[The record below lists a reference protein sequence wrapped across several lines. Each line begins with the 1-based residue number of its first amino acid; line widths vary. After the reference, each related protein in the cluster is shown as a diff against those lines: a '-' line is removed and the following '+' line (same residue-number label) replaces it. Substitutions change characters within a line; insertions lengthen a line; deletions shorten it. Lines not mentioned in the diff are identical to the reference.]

1 MNVHIYILYQSQSE
15 ASCDIV
21 DKIYM
26 SEELKDL
33 FKNAGLDYNDIQFIK
48 ALIMGKVNEVI
59 SCIKI
64 LLLC

>member
-1 MNVHIYILYQSQSE
+1 
-15 ASCDIV
+15 
-21 DKIYM
+21 M
-26 SEELKDL
+26 SEELKGL